1 MQPGA
6 RGVRQGPRKE
16 RGQILVLFTMV
27 LVVIM
32 GITALVVDLGVL
44 RNNRQSLANAM
55 DAGAQAGGTMMPV
68 DGSPGRPVGA
78 PTPADVNALITAAVE
93 RTYPGL
99 QNPGNYTIGYKCL
112 IGVRAG
118 NPATFDSGDIDAF
131 IPLDC
136 DPSSSHGAMPTVAD
150 FTGAG
155 PTRSIDCDPDR
166 GDRCNVVVLTGNVTT
181 QYSFARVLGVDRGDT
196 GLVTSAACQGLCGE
210 LPDDS
215 FDVVIVIDNSSSM
228 GSLSPTSGIPPK
240 TRIEWAKLAAN
251 ELLDSLSAARGDHQ
265 VGVVKYAGN
274 ATDPDAAV
282 ELVPLSRDFAAVRAA
297 IAPLAGNGGNTPLRQ
312 GMALGASV
320 LTAGSRAGVTP
331 VLIILSDGRPV
342 PDNTSATGGRPT
354 AAEVAAF
361 RNAGAQ
367 VYAIAIGA
375 GGTGSS
381 NPDVPLMQSL
391 SKPNDDSH
399 FFQVINASSLP
410 DVFGQIA
417 VELLNP
423 HSHLIQVYPAPF
435 VTAVSGGSSVTIT
448 GKYFTGTE
456 RVTFGGDSASFTVNS
471 DTSITATAPAGPSGE
486 TVHVRVIT
494 QGGSS
499 PAVDADRYTFP

>member
-1 MQPGA
+1 MQPWV
-6 RGVRQGPRKE
+6 RGVRQGPRQE
-16 RGQILVLFTMV
+16 RGQILVLFSMV
-27 LVVIM
+27 LVVIL
-32 GITALVVDLGVL
+32 GVTALVVDLGVL

-118 NPATFDSGDIDAF
+118 NPAAFDSADIDAF

-136 DPSSSHGAMPTVAD
+136 DPSSSHGSMPTVGD

-155 PTRSIDCDPDR
+155 PTRSIDCDPDL

-181 QYSFARVLGVDRGDT
+181 QYSFARVVGVERGDT

-228 GSLSPTSGIPPK
+228 GTLSPTSGTPPK

-251 ELLDSLSAARGDHQ
+251 ELLDSLAAARGDHQ

-274 ATDPDAAV
+274 ATAPDAAV
-282 ELVPLSRDFAAVRAA
+282 ELVPLSPDFAAVRAA

-320 LTAGSRAGVTP
+320 LTAGSRPGVTP
-331 VLIILSDGRPV
+331 VLIVLSDGRPV
-342 PDNTSATGGRPT
+342 PDNTSSSGGRPT

-361 RNAGAQ
+361 QAAGNQ
-367 VYAIAIGA
+367 VYSIAIGA
-375 GGTGSS
+375 GGSGSS
-381 NPDVPLMQSL
+381 NPDIPLMRSL

-423 HSHLIQVYPAPF
+423 HSHLIQVYPAPI
-435 VTAVSGGSSVTIT
+435 VTAVSGGSSVNIT

-471 DTSITATAPAGPSGE
+471 DTWITATPPNGPSGD
-486 TVHVRVIT
+486 TVHVRVTT